1 MQIREMCEHLG
12 QKLRAQALKLQRL
25 EERLQ
30 ELRAE
35 HMQLEAEAWDQ
46 FEALVNPGSCSQST
60 SLAEILTAAQ
70 NLRAAS
76 LPRQLFNALAEESH
90 RLGARAVLFE
100 VRGDAAWA
108 AAAQGFGATL
118 NEQALRALVVPLS
131 VDTPFRQVFELGV
144 DVGGTTEVLSK
155 NPNVLSRLRPDPL
168 DSVLL
173 LPIRVGGAVAA
184 IFYAD
189 SGGRGALPED
199 ALKLLAELA
208 GTQLERLMAR
218 ADKASAAVKNGSG
231 PSV

>member
-1 MQIREMCEHLG
+1 MREHLG
-12 QKLRAQALKLQRL
+12 EKLHAQALELQRL

-35 HMQLEAEAWDQ
+35 HKQLEAEARDQ
-46 FEALVNPGSCSQST
+46 FEALVNPGFSPQST
-60 SLAEILTAAQ
+60 SLAEILTAAH
-70 NLRAAS
+70 NLRAAR
-76 LPRQLFNALAEESH
+76 LPRELFNTLAEESQ
-90 RLGARAVLFE
+90 RLGVRAVLFE

-108 AAAQGFGATL
+108 AAAQGFGAVL
-118 NEQALRALVVPLS
+118 DEAALRSLVVPLS
-131 VDTPFRQVFELGV
+131 VDTPFRQVLERGV
-144 DVGGTTEVLSK
+144 DVCGTPEVLSK
-155 NPNVLSRLRPDPL
+155 NPNVLSRLRPDSL

-189 SGGRGALPED
+189 SGGSGALAED

-208 GTQLERLMAR
+208 GAQLERLMAR
-218 ADKASAAVKNGSG
+218 EDKARAAVKNGSG

>member
-1 MQIREMCEHLG
+1 MREHLG
-12 QKLRAQALKLQRL
+12 EKLHAQALELQRL

-35 HMQLEAEAWDQ
+35 HKQLEAEARDQ
-46 FEALVNPGSCSQST
+46 FEALVNPGFSPQST
-60 SLAEILTAAQ
+60 SLAEILTAAH
-70 NLRAAS
+70 NLRAAR
-76 LPRQLFNALAEESH
+76 LPRELFNTLAEESQ
-90 RLGARAVLFE
+90 RLGVRAVLFE

-108 AAAQGFGATL
+108 AAAQGFGAVL
-118 NEQALRALVVPLS
+118 DEAALRSLVVPLS
-131 VDTPFRQVFELGV
+131 VDTPFRQVLERGV
-144 DVGGTTEVLSK
+144 DVRGTPEVLSK
-155 NPNVLSRLRPDPL
+155 NPNVLSRLRPDSL

-189 SGGRGALPED
+189 SGGSGALAED

-208 GTQLERLMAR
+208 GAQLERLMAR
-218 ADKASAAVKNGSG
+218 EDKARAAVKNGSG

>member
-1 MQIREMCEHLG
+1 MREHLG
-12 QKLRAQALKLQRL
+12 EKLHAQALELQRL

-35 HMQLEAEAWDQ
+35 HKQLEAEARDQ
-46 FEALVNPGSCSQST
+46 FEALVNPGFSPQST
-60 SLAEILTAAQ
+60 SLAEILTAAH
-70 NLRAAS
+70 NLRAAR
-76 LPRQLFNALAEESH
+76 LPRELFNTLAEESQ
-90 RLGARAVLFE
+90 RLGVRAVLFE

-108 AAAQGFGATL
+108 AAAQGFGAVL
-118 NEQALRALVVPLS
+118 DEAALRSLVVPLS
-131 VDTPFRQVFELGV
+131 VDTPFRQVLERGV
-144 DVGGTTEVLSK
+144 DVCGTPDVLSK
-155 NPNVLSRLRPDPL
+155 NPNVLSRLRPDSL

-189 SGGRGALPED
+189 SGGSGALAED

-208 GTQLERLMAR
+208 GAQLERLMAR
-218 ADKASAAVKNGSG
+218 EDKARAAVKNGSG